1 MNLKKLLL
9 FPEGE
14 SGAGG
19 GGSTA
24 VVDAPKTEQS
34 PGGTDLSEMSMGDA
48 IASTFKS
55 EPRQRDR
62 REPRKET
69 KTETK
74 TPEKKAEV
82 KPEAKPE
89 TKTDAPQ
96 KRTSIFDGPE
106 QKPETSAAKAVDISP
121 EADDALPENDWKAA
135 KAVRQQLRTRLA
147 ELEEREKK
155 NTQELTRYREVVPDT
170 AEVQRLREEHKVFSE
185 KVALLDY
192 QNHPEFRKQFTEPKE
207 KLNGE
212 IKTILAD
219 NGIDGFDLKAVLAL
233 PRAEMAKRI
242 SEVTDKLNSYDAGE
256 FRLQLREYGKLT
268 SAEQTALGTH
278 KEALANLGQINQAKQ
293 RTAFEG
299 KWKSTSFATFAQK
312 LEPPEGSTPDEVAQI
327 RALNQGIDTMRSN
340 AEKYA
345 FSLGDESQ
353 AAEVAIKASNY
364 DFVVNHA
371 FPRMQSDYKKLQG
384 QYQAV
389 ITKLQELAAH
399 KPGTDFAGGSAAKPE
414 APESLP
420 IKDQVKRVFRS

>member
-1 MNLKKLLL
+1 MNLKKLL
-9 FPEGE
+9 FYPEGE

-19 GGSTA
+19 GGNTA
-24 VVDAPKTEQS
+24 VADAPKTGQPEGA
-34 PGGTDLSEMSMGDA
+34 PDLSEMSMGDA
-48 IASTFKS
+48 IASTFKT

-74 TPEKKAEV
+74 TPEKKTEAAPET
-82 KPEAKPE
+82 KPEAKVE
-89 TKTDAPQ
+89 TPQ

-106 QKPETSAAKAVDISP
+106 QKPDAQKTEAQTPPEEVPKGNWEAANKARDKLREDIA
-121 EADDALPENDWKAA
+121 ERDK
-135 KAVRQQLRTRLA
+135 RLKQA
-147 ELEEREKK
+147 E
-155 NTQELTRYREVVPDT
+155 QELTRYREVVPDT
-170 AEVQRLREEHKVFSE
+170 AEVQRLREEHKAFSE

-219 NGIDGFDLKAVLAL
+219 NGIEGFDLKAVLAL

-256 FRLQLREYGKLT
+256 FRLQLREYGKLS
-268 SAEQTALGTH
+268 SAEQAALGTH

-312 LEPPEGSTPDEVAQI
+312 LEPPEGATPDEVAQI
-327 RALNQGIDTMRSN
+327 RSLNQGIDTMREN

-399 KPGTDFAGGSAAKPE
+399 KPGTDFGGGSAPKPDT
-414 APESLP
+414 PENLP

>member
-1 MNLKKLLL
+1 MNLKKLLYY
-9 FPEGE
+9 PEGE

-24 VVDAPKTEQS
+24 VADAPKSGQ
-34 PGGTDLSEMSMGDA
+34 PAGTPDLSEMSMGDA
-48 IASTFKS
+48 IASTFKT

-69 KTETK
+69 KPETK
-74 TPEKKAEV
+74 APDKKAEV
-82 KPEAKPE
+82 KPEVKPE
-89 TKTDAPQ
+89 TKADAPQ

-106 QKPETSAAKAVDISP
+106 QKPETVAPKVDVSP

-147 ELEEREKK
+147 EVEEREKK
-155 NTQELTRYREVVPDT
+155 ASQELTRYREVVPDT

-219 NGIDGFDLKAVLAL
+219 NGIEGFDLKAVLAL

-256 FRLQLREYGKLT
+256 FRLQLREYGKLS

-278 KEALANLGQINQAKQ
+278 KEALANLSQINQAKQ

-312 LEPPEGSTPDEVAQI
+312 LEPPEGATPDEVAQI
-327 RALNQGIDTMRSN
+327 RSLNQGIDTMREN

-399 KPGTDFAGGSAAKPE
+399 KPGTDFGGGSAPKPDT
-414 APESLP
+414 PENLP